1 MGTVIK
7 EIKIKKIKLIIPQK
21 TEPKKIKDRVSI
33 ILSLVILLKK
43 NGGRKGEH
51 SEIFGYLLSDLQY
64 MQRAFPNSKW

>member
-43 NGGRKGEH
+43 NGFCKIWSIKHTKVRTMRPV
-51 SEIFGYLLSDLQY
+51 INTLL
-64 MQRAFPNSKW
+64 